1 MSQMLKPVVIVGGLR
16 IPFCRSNSSYASI
29 SNMKMLTT
37 VLNGIV
43 DRYSLEGEHIG
54 EVNAGAVIAHTR
66 DWNLAR
72 EAVLS
77 TKLAPSTP
85 GLTMQQACGTSLQ
98 AAMESA

>member
-37 VLNGIV
+37 VLNGMV
-43 DRYSLEGEHIG
+43 EKYALEGQHIG
-54 EVNAGAVIAHTR
+54 EVNAGAVINHSK

-72 EAVLS
+72 E
-77 TKLAPSTP
+77 P
-85 GLTMQQACGTSLQ
+85 C
-98 AAMESA
+98 